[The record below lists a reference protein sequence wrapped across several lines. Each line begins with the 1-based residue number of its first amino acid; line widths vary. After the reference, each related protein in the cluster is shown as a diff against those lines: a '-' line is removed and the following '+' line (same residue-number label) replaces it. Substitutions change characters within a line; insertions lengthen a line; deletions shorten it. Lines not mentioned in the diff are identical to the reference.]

1 MSLFNTQ
8 HKRKSAGFTA
18 LILLLLMV
26 GVFNF
31 GMRYFDPPEEYGL
44 AINFGDST
52 IGTGEA
58 VQKTTKKVPAPKAVE
73 NEEVVQQVKETPKEV
88 IKEEMIT
95 NNNAEAVP
103 VFEKIKEEKKEP
115 VKKEI
120 STVTP
125 KLSKETTDA
134 LSSLLNGNASENQPK
149 GEGDDAK
156 EGVKGNKKGDA
167 NANRYS
173 GNTESGSDGNYN
185 LAGRKVL
192 LKPKKQPD
200 CQEEGIVVVEIMVD
214 HTGKVI
220 YANPGVQGSN
230 NTALCL
236 LKAAKEAALNTQWNA
251 VSNARLKQPG
261 TIIYKFSLSE

>member
-1 MSLFNTQ
+1 MEVLNTK
-8 HKRKSAGFTA
+8 HKRKSAIITSI
-18 LILLLLMV
+18 ILLLLI
-26 GVFNF
+26 F
-31 GMRYFDPPEEYGL
+31 GILNYGMQYLDPPEEYGL
-44 AINFGDST
+44 AINFGDSNV
-52 IGTGEA
+52 GSGAA
-58 VQKTTKKVPAPKAVE
+58 VQKTKKAPTPKVVE
-73 NEEVVQQVKETPKEV
+73 KEEVVKEVKETPKEV

-95 NNNAEAVP
+95 NNNAEAIP
-103 VFEKIKEEKKEP
+103 VFEKVKEEKKEP

-120 STVTP
+120 STP
-125 KLSKETTDA
+125 KPSKQATDA
-134 LSSLLNGNASENQPK
+134 LNSLLNGNASENQSK

-167 NANRYS
+167 NANGYS

-220 YANPGVQGSN
+220 YANPGVQGSD
-230 NTALCL
+230 NTAACL

-251 VSNARLKQPG
+251 VSNARLKQRG